1 MITLFLKLLL
11 AHLLGDFVLQPTSWV
26 RDKKRRKSS
35 SPFLYWHI
43 AIHAIL
49 LAITLQFDTY
59 YWLGFLFIVISHYLI
74 DWLKLELQGK
84 WQEGYLFFADQVA
97 HVLVLLLVA
106 VLYTGT
112 DINWSFLFA
121 PELLLLACAV
131 IMVTYTASI
140 IMRVIMDNWKV
151 KDDSAEDSLAKAGKY
166 IGMIE
171 RLLVFLFV
179 VLNQWSAI
187 GFLIAA
193 KSILRFSDLSKAKD
207 RKLTEYIIIGTL
219 LSITMA
225 IVTGLAYKYMLPYL
239 TGIKLVF

>member
-1 MITLFLKLLL
+1 MIVLFLKLLL

-26 RDKKRRKSS
+26 RDKKSRKIR
-35 SPFLYWHI
+35 SPYLYGHI
-43 AIHAIL
+43 LIYAIL
-49 LAITLQFDTY
+49 LAMALQFNTQ
-59 YWLGFLFIVISHYLI
+59 YWLGFLFIVITHYLI
-74 DWLKLELQGK
+74 DWIKLELQGK
-84 WQEGYLFFADQVA
+84 WPEGYLFFTDQVA
-97 HVLVLLLVA
+97 HILVLLSVA

-112 DINWSFLFA
+112 GINWSFLFA
-121 PELLLLACAV
+121 PELLLLICAA

-140 IMRVIMDNWKV
+140 TMRVIMDYWKV
-151 KDDSAEDSLAKAGKY
+151 KDDSAEDSLTKAGKY

-239 TGIKLVF
+239 VEP